1 MKKDLNF
8 EQANAELE
16 KLVNELE
23 SGEFSLDISMKKYE
37 EAFELLNYCY
47 KQLDSCKGQ
56 IIDINK
62 RIDDIKAKEGYL
74 DE

>member
-1 MKKDLNF
+1 MKDNITF

-16 KLVNELE
+16 KLVSELE
-23 SGEFSLDISMKKYE
+23 SGELSLEDSMKKYE
-37 EAFELLNYCY
+37 QASTLLNYCY
-47 KQLDSCKGQ
+47 KQLENCKGE

-62 RIDDIKAKEGYL
+62 RIDSINKEGFP